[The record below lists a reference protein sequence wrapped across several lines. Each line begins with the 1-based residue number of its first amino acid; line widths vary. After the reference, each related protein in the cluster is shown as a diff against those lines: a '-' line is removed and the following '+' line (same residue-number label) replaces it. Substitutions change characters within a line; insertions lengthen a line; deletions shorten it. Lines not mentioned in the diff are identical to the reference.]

1 MKVLLVTRQILDIKD
16 GKVICESAL
25 LPTIMKFQK
34 LGDLYICSYRYEGKS
49 AMPVDSP
56 VDISA
61 DRVDFLNNES
71 SLKYRYFDRKYNKE
85 LLERKI
91 REVDLVVGYVP
102 GTVCDLALDIAR
114 KYDKKY
120 LSFVVA
126 CIWDSTWNHANWK
139 ARLMAPV
146 FFFET
151 KRTILHSDYVWYV
164 TEEFLQQRYP
174 TKGYSLGCTDTSI
187 DELDA
192 ACLERRL
199 SKIDQTAHL
208 KLLTVGHLDVGFKGQ
223 QYVVKS
229 LAQLP
234 DAEYYMIGGG
244 TGDELKKLA
253 HRFGVS
259 DRIHF
264 LGKMNRREVLK
275 YMDEMDVYLQVSLQ
289 EGLPRAVAEAM
300 SRAMPVIGSRTG
312 GIPEMIDDAYVV
324 ERKSVNGIVRIL
336 QNMTKDDMKE
346 QARRNFN
353 KARDYQP
360 STVEKK
366 IFSFFN
372 EISSLCTS
380 TCSK

>member
-1 MKVLLVTRQILDIKD
+1 
-16 GKVICESAL
+16 
-25 LPTIMKFQK
+25 
-34 LGDLYICSYRYEGKS
+34 
-49 AMPVDSP
+49 
-56 VDISA
+56 
-61 DRVDFLNNES
+61 
-71 SLKYRYFDRKYNKE
+71 
-85 LLERKI
+85 
-91 REVDLVVGYVP
+91 
-102 GTVCDLALDIAR
+102 
-114 KYDKKY
+114 
-120 LSFVVA
+120 
-126 CIWDSTWNHANWK
+126 
-139 ARLMAPV
+139 
-146 FFFET
+146 
-151 KRTILHSDYVWYV
+151 
-164 TEEFLQQRYP
+164 
-174 TKGYSLGCTDTSI
+174 
-187 DELDA
+187 
-192 ACLERRL
+192 
-199 SKIDQTAHL
+199 
-208 KLLTVGHLDVGFKGQ
+208 
-223 QYVVKS
+223 
-229 LAQLP
+229 
-234 DAEYYMIGGG
+234 MIGGG